1 MGSSAP
7 DPARYARLRD
17 RLDALEAAG
26 RRRALRPLT
35 PTGPTTGRLGGQEVH
50 IFCANDYLGLAHHP
64 HVLAAWGRG
73 GGSGSARLI
82 SGDRPAHR
90 ALEARLSDLYGR
102 PATLLSSGYHANLA
116 VLTTLLEPGDRVASD
131 ALNHASI
138 IDGVRLSRAERR
150 IVPHSQPSP
159 AALEGVR
166 LAVIEG
172 LFSMDGDRPD
182 VAAWTGPHWLAVDEA
197 HAFGTIGP
205 GGRGVAAAQ
214 GVTPDV
220 IVGTLGKA
228 AGGYGAFVVGPP
240 EVRELLLSQGRSF
253 IFTTGLPE
261 PAAHAA
267 LAALE
272 VMADGA
278 LQGRL
283 HENVARLRRGLAD
296 LGLHAPGEDHIVP
309 IVLGPRTMAVAAAL
323 LAAGYYAAGIRPP
336 TVAPGAERI
345 RLTLSA
351 AHTAEQ
357 IDGLLES
364 LARACSAP

>member
-1 MGSSAP
+1 MDRFGRL
-7 DPARYARLRD
+7 ARRVADIDAQGLRRRLREVTPLSATEVVVD
-17 RLDALEAAG
+17 G
-26 RRRALRPLT
+26 RRATLW
-35 PTGPTTGRLGGQEVH
+35 
-50 IFCANDYLGLAHHP
+50 CANDYLGLANHP
-64 HVLAAWGRG
+64 ELVAATAG
-73 GGSGSARLI
+73 GGAGAARLV
-82 SGDRPAHR
+82 SGNRPAHR
-90 ALEARLSDLYGR
+90 ALEDALSERFGR
-102 PATLLSSGYHANLA
+102 PATLFSSGYHANLA
-116 VLTTLLEPGDRVASD
+116 LYATLGEEGDLVASD
-131 ALNHASI
+131 ALNHASF
-138 IDGVRLSRAERR
+138 IDGLRLSRARR
-150 IVPHSQPSP
+150 MVLPPLDPAVPAEARMVVVES
-159 AALEGVR
+159 LY
-166 LAVIEG
+166 
-172 LFSMDGDRPD
+172 SMDGDSPD
-182 VAAWTGPHWLAVDEA
+182 LAAYRGPWWLAVDEA